1 MIRHYPLPAPLASC
15 RDQIRYFSE
24 SRDIGPGAAAP
35 SWHDLHARHLRLLN
49 LNFGS
54 RRSAARAHTR
64 RIMMSRAANLKIVT
78 RTSSHGSRTR
88 SHRRQLSWQVTGVEV
103 EHEVKL
109 SENRRAVTV
118 IHHPGRRGVT
128 VTVTAAAAETDT
140 VTASDSDQP
149 EWITPSRNHRDDGHG
164 TVRVRVTGLFPT

>member
-64 RIMMSRAANLKIVT
+64 RIMMSRAANLKNSDFKSRFPESLAAT
-78 RTSSHGSRTR
+78 QLASH
-88 SHRRQLSWQVTGVEV
+88 VEV

-149 EWITPSRNHRDDGHG
+149 ARLSG
-164 TVRVRVTGLFPT
+164 

>member
-1 MIRHYPLPAPLASC
+1 
-15 RDQIRYFSE
+15 
-24 SRDIGPGAAAP
+24 
-35 SWHDLHARHLRLLN
+35 
-49 LNFGS
+49 
-54 RRSAARAHTR
+54 
-64 RIMMSRAANLKIVT
+64 MSRAANLKNSDFKSRFPDSESPAAT
-78 RTSSHGSRTR
+78 QLASH
-88 SHRRQLSWQVTGVEV
+88 VEV

-149 EWITPSRNHRDDGHG
+149 EWMTRNHRDDGHG